1 MRTVLPVILLFLF
14 SLACMA
20 QEPLPLPADSVPL
33 PADSVDLKTIDAVLE
48 VRRNRGHINPVDVDR
63 NRPQQPVLHYY
74 DKHGEPLAEPV
85 LFLTEERDTVVSPRS
100 PYPLYNGV
108 IVGVDFLDALLQL
121 AGQSHASVGVS
132 ASVSLHNWFFPTIE
146 AGLGWASHHPDG
158 GNFHYKAKPS
168 PYFKV
173 GLNYNFLYK
182 SSPDYQV
189 FLGVRAGYSHTN
201 YDITGIS
208 IDNGYWNQ
216 TMHPD
221 ITGQKAHAW
230 FGEALAGIKVKI
242 YRNFALGWR
251 GRYRFMLSHSDGTAS
266 SPWFFPGYGAASP
279 VSAEFTAYFTF

>member
-1 MRTVLPVILLFLF
+1 MRTVLLVISLFLF
-14 SLACMA
+14 SLAGMA
-20 QEPLPLPADSVPL
+20 QEPIPLPTDSVAL
-33 PADSVDLKTIDAVLE
+33 PADSVDLKTLDAIIE
-48 VRRNRGHINPVDVDR
+48 VRRDRGHINPVDVDR
-63 NRPQQPVLHYY
+63 KRPQQPILHYY

-108 IVGVDFLDALLQL
+108 TVGVDFLDAILQL

-158 GNFHYKAKPS
+158 GNFHYKAKAS
-168 PYFKV
+168 PYLKV

-189 FLGVRAGYSHTN
+189 FLGVRAGYSHTS
-201 YDITGIS
+201 YDITGVTVNNS
-208 IDNGYWNQ
+208 YWNQ

-221 ITGQKAHAW
+221 IMDQKAHAW
-230 FGEALAGIKVKI
+230 FGEALVGIKVKI

-251 GRYRFMLSHSDGTAS
+251 GRYRFMLGHTEGSAS

-279 VSAEFTAYFTF
+279 VSAEFSAYLTF